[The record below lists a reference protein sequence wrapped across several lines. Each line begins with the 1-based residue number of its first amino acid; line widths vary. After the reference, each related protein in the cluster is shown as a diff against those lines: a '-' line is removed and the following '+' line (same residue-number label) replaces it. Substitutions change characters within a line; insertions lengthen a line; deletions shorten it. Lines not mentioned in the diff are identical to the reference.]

1 MKPTM
6 LKNQKVN
13 SNRKLRSF
21 LVVLAYKILVDGLNL
36 TSTCQVPPLI
46 LLYESSSH
54 IAEIPGQKK
63 REKESSGREQN
74 LSCMMA
80 A

>member
-36 TSTCQVPPLI
+36 TSTCRVPPLI
-46 LLYESSSH
+46 LLYESCFH
-54 IAEIPGQKK
+54 MAEVRGPKK
-63 REKESSGREQN
+63 GKKSAVGEDKTY
-74 LSCMMA
+74 LA
-80 A
+80 